1 MNQTLCALNS
11 ELSEAKK
18 MLADNHP
25 LVSLGAQLSKLK
37 SINQGPTSLDAD
49 QFNAI
54 YQSVM
59 PKASPEA
66 IYIGGGLILC
76 GLLDSIGINDNNIIS
91 GILNGITSPLSLWP
105 VVKKSHKAKFMRISG
120 FVCKYPCST
129 SCDKGDRDRLVQMV
143 K

>member
-76 GLLDSIGINDNNIIS
+76 GLLDSIGINDKSNRP
-91 GILNGITSPLSLWP
+91 SPNRP
-105 VVKKSHKAKFMRISG
+105 I
-120 FVCKYPCST
+120 
-129 SCDKGDRDRLVQMV
+129 
-143 K
+143 